1 MKLLLKR
8 IAFKETYTIGKLSI
22 DGAYFCDTLEDK
34 NRDLNHDGDLNDA
47 GEGKVMHET
56 AIPFGTYR
64 VVVNVSPRFGRE
76 LPRLENVPHF
86 DGILIHRGNTDADSS
101 GCILVGEN
109 KVKGK
114 VINSTPYEIE
124 LVKRCKEA
132 LARGEKITI
141 TVE

>member
-1 MKLLLKR
+1 MKLTVKR
-8 IAFKETYTIGKLSI
+8 RFFADTYTIGTMYI
-22 DGAYFCDTLEDK
+22 NGERFCDTLEDK
-34 NRDLNHDGDLNDA
+34 NRDLNDA

-64 VVVNVSPRFGRE
+64 VVVNLSPRFGRE
-76 LPRLENVPHF
+76 LPRLENVPNF
-86 DGILIHRGNTDADSS
+86 DGILIHRGNTDADTS

-114 VINSTPYEIE
+114 VINSTPYEVE

-132 LARGEKITI
+132 LAKGETITI